1 MERHLSSMVAG
12 SRDRRLEPVPTG
24 SRARWTARSAASRL
38 GSGGGFACRASPA
51 IWVATALL
59 FAVGPLLAPG
69 SDSRSALLSM
79 LPFAAIL
86 AIAAIGQ
93 TLVIQQRG
101 LDLSVPGMITLTTII
116 VTKSR
121 TAHDDRSCPGDR
133 A

>member
-1 MERHLSSMVAG
+1 MPRFS
-12 SRDRRLEPVPTG
+12 
-24 SRARWTARSAASRL
+24 
-38 GSGGGFACRASPA
+38 A

-59 FAVGPLLAPG
+59 FAVSPLLAPG

-101 LDLSVPGMITLTTII
+101 LDLSVAG
-116 VTKSR
+116 
-121 TAHDDRSCPGDR
+121 DDHAGDDHRHQVSERQRVEAAGGDR
-133 A
+133 PGRRSRASSRAS